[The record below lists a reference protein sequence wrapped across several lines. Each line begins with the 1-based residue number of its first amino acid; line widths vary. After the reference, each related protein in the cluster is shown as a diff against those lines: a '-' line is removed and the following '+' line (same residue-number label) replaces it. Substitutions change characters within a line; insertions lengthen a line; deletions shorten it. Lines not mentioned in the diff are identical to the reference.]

1 MNPLQLIMRMVAQN
15 PQMLAQLGPMVQQ
28 IQPGL
33 LTQLA
38 QPLTK
43 FDPAP
48 QSPNI
53 EDRRNDPPVVPTRQ
67 DIARMQGGA
76 PRDDTPEPWEGI
88 QTPSQR
94 DLAFVN
100 DNMDDETLMDFF
112 TRFPKYTRELMI
124 HEGRNP
130 GVTPDDRALTQ
141 GEWEHTQQF
150 RSTQIDPQS
159 YPDEEPEEDPNARL
173 EREY

>member
-1 MNPLQLIMRMVAQN
+1 MNPLQLIMKIAAQN
-15 PQMLAQLGPMVQQ
+15 PDMVDQLLAQ
-28 IQPGL
+28 IQPSL

-38 QPLTK
+38 QFGGNL
-43 FDPAP
+43 P
-48 QSPNI
+48 QSQNI
-53 EDRRNDPPVVPTRQ
+53 EDRRNDPPVVPTSQ

-76 PRDDTPEPWEGI
+76 PRDDTSEPWRGKV
-88 QTPSQR
+88 TPSQM

-100 DNMDDETLMDFF
+100 DNMDDETLADFF

-141 GEWEHTQQF
+141 GEWEHSQQF
-150 RSTQIDPQS
+150 RSTQIDPES
-159 YPDEEPEEDPNARL
+159 HPENDDEDEKEG
-173 EREY
+173 Y